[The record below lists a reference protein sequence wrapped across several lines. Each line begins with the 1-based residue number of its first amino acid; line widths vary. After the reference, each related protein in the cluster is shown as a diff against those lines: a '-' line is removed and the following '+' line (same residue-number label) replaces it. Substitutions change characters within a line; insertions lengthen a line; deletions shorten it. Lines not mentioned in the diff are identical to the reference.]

1 MTELVEGSG
10 IASSDGVV
18 GHRSGLPEA
27 SGCPKTGC
35 PRAEA
40 SGRVPETF
48 RELLGRGARGL
59 RAVCGRPLG
68 GVFEAVGPSGAAP
81 EGFGGGCP
89 RLRLGRGARGLGRG
103 ARGLVSSE
111 GSGGVP
117 GPRAGW
123 PRPRVARGPRAG
135 CPRPRAGCPRVPEA
149 SGGVPEGLGRG
160 ARGPRAG
167 VP

>member
-48 RELLGRGARGL
+48 RELLEGLGRGARGL
-59 RAVCGRPLG
+59 RAVCARPSG
-68 GVFEAVGPSGAAP
+68 GVFEAVRPSGAVP
-81 EGFGGGCP
+81 EGF
-89 RLRLGRGARGLGRG
+89 GRGARG
-103 ARGLVSSE
+103 
-111 GSGGVP
+111 
-117 GPRAGW
+117 
-123 PRPRVARGPRAG
+123 
-135 CPRPRAGCPRVPEA
+135 
-149 SGGVPEGLGRG
+149 
-160 ARGPRAG
+160 
-167 VP
+167 